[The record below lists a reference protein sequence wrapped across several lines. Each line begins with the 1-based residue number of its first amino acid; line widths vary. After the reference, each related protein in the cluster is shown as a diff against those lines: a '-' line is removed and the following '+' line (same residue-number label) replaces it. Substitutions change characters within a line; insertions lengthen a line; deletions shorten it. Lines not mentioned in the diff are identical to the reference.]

1 MAEFCLDCFNRLND
15 MKLTEK
21 EVILEE
27 DLCEGCGD
35 IKPCVIA
42 IEKSPKTPLKAF
54 LRWLGI
60 E

>member
-1 MAEFCLDCFNRLND
+1 MAEFCLECFNRLND

-21 EVILEE
+21 EVVLED
-27 DLCEGCGD
+27 DLCEGCGN

-54 LRWLGI
+54 F
-60 E
+60 